1 MKITDKITITNED
14 NMLLM
19 ARYPDNYFDLAIVD
33 PPYGIGADVIQ
44 NDLGGK
50 KGFTKNAGKYKKYHI
65 TNCDNEIPKKEY
77 FNELFRVSKQ
87 QIIWGGNY
95 FFDVKLNGV
104 IIWNKLGSGN
114 FKDGEMAKT
123 SINTFKI
130 FSMSRADAYINNGDN
145 KIHPTQ
151 KPKELYKWILDKY
164 AKQGD
169 KILDT
174 HLGSGSIAI
183 ACHDYGFELTAC
195 ELDLEYYE
203 KAVQR
208 IKNHVSQ
215 QKLF

>member
-1 MKITDKITITNED
+1 MNLTDKITITNED

-33 PPYGIGADVIQ
+33 PPYGI
-44 NDLGGK
+44 
-50 KGFTKNAGKYKKYHI
+50 NAGKMTMGSGKHKFKQGKDW
-65 TNCDNEIPKKEY
+65 DNEIPSEEY
-77 FNELFRVSKQ
+77 FSELKRVSKN

-95 FFDVKLNGV
+95 FPLPLNNNWIIWDKLNPNLSFSEAELA
-104 IIWNKLGSGN
+104 WC
-114 FKDGEMAKT
+114 
-123 SINTFKI
+123 SINKNVRVFKRY
-130 FSMSRADAYINNGDN
+130 SAMEDEDG
-145 KIHPTQ
+145 KKQHPTQ
-151 KPKELYKWILDKY
+151 KPILLYKYCLDKY

-183 ACHDYGFELTAC
+183 ACHDYGFELTCC
-195 ELDLEYYE
+195 ELDKEYYD

-208 IKNHVSQ
+208 IKNHISQ

>member
-1 MKITDKITITNED
+1 MLHITNED
-14 NMLLM
+14 NMQLM

-50 KGFTKNAGKYKKYHI
+50 KGFTKNAGKYKKYHS
-65 TNCDNEIPKKEY
+65 TNWDNEIPKKEY
-77 FNELFRVSKQ
+77 FNELFRVSKE

-95 FFDVKLNGV
+95 FFDVKLSGV

-151 KPKELYKWILDKY
+151 KPKELYKWLLDKY
-164 AKQGD
+164 AKPTD

-183 ACHDYGFELTAC
+183 ACHDYGFDLTAC
-195 ELDLEYYE
+195 ELDKEYFD
-203 KAVQR
+203 KAMQR
-208 IKNHVSQ
+208 INNHTNQ
-215 QKLF
+215 LNLFI